1 MPQHLT
7 VIKMQ
12 GATVKLNDFVHRS
25 RLQAP
30 AAAVFRWHARPGA
43 LQRLS
48 PPWEAV
54 EVLERSGDGIT
65 NGVCVTLGIHIG
77 PLCLRWVSEHCDY
90 QADQQF
96 RDIQVSGPFVL
107 WEHTHRMEADG
118 PVACYL
124 EDHIKYALPFSP
136 LSDWLAGP
144 FLRHKLKRLFA
155 YRHRITQFD
164 IAAQAAYKKAHR
176 MNILVSGSHGLIG
189 SALVPFLTTA
199 GHQVT
204 RLSRSTSAES
214 TLQWDPESNRI
225 PTPALDGLDAV
236 VHLAGE
242 NIASGRWTPEKKARI
257 RDSRVKGTRLL
268 CEALAQLANPPK
280 VLVSASA
287 IGFYG
292 DRGDAVVTESSR
304 PGMDFLAQVCRD
316 WEAATEA
323 ARARGIR
330 VVNLRI
336 GVVLSPAGG
345 ALAKMLTPFR
355 LGAGGIIGDG
365 SQYVSWIA
373 LDDVV
378 GAIQHALLTESL
390 HGPVNAVAPQ
400 PVTNRQFTKTLGHV
414 LGRPTLFP
422 LPAFAARA
430 MFGEMADALLLASTR
445 VEPRQLQTT
454 GYAFGYP
461 EAEDALRHLLGKRQA
476 A

>member
-1 MPQHLT
+1 MKPSHFVRRTHL
-7 VIKMQ
+7 
-12 GATVKLNDFVHRS
+12 L
-25 RLQAP
+25 AP
-30 AAAVFRWHARPGA
+30 AEAVFRWHARPGA
-43 LQRLS
+43 LQRLN

-65 NGVCVTLGIHIG
+65 DGARVTLGIHIG
-77 PLCLRWVSEHCDY
+77 PWCLRWVSEHCDY
-90 QADQQF
+90 QEDQQF
-96 RDIQVSGPFVL
+96 RDIQVAGPFAL
-107 WEHTHRMEADG
+107 WDHTHRMEPDG
-118 PVACYL
+118 PAACYL
-124 EDHIKYALPFSP
+124 EDRITYALP
-136 LSDWLAGP
+136 LSALTHWLAGP
-144 FLRHKLKRLFA
+144 FVRHKLNRLFA
-155 YRHRITQFD
+155 YRHRVTQFD
-164 IAAQAAYKKAHR
+164 IAAQAAYKKVQP

-189 SALVPFLTTA
+189 STLIPFLTTG

-204 RLSRSTSAES
+204 RLSRAATAGAAP
-214 TLQWDPESNRI
+214 TLQWDPESNSI

-242 NIASGRWTPEKKARI
+242 NIASGRWTAEKKARI

-292 DRGDAVVTESSR
+292 DRGDTAVTENSR

-323 ARARGIR
+323 ATARGIR

-355 LGAGGIIGDG
+355 LGAGGVIGDG
-365 SQYVSWIA
+365 GQYMSWIA

-378 GAIQHALLTESL
+378 GAIQHVLLTESL
-390 HGPVNAVAPQ
+390 QGPVNAVAPH
-400 PVTNRQFTKTLGHV
+400 PVTNRQFTKILGHV

-422 LPAFAARA
+422 MPAFAARA

-445 VEPRQLQTT
+445 VEPKQLQAT